1 MAPIVSPPA
10 GVHPGAGRHHQGRA
24 LLTVN
29 LPAPSPGVGLPVL
42 SPLSF
47 GATFQAGGTLEGGAL
62 ERRLSHLGRF
72 HTGRASYRDVLLAP
86 ADSAAAAVSMESF
99 ALPVDRP
106 PVREQPRPP
115 CQLRSVIV
123 GTIRSEVHHGRLAS
137 RGPDADGFQMV

>member
-10 GVHPGAGRHHQGRA
+10 GIHPGAGRHHQGRA

-72 HTGRASYRDVLLAP
+72 HTGRASYRDVLLA
-86 ADSAAAAVSMESF
+86 
-99 ALPVDRP
+99 LPTRP
-106 PVREQPRPP
+106 L
-115 CQLRSVIV
+115 LRCPWSLLLC
-123 GTIRSEVHHGRLAS
+123 RSTGR
-137 RGPDADGFQMV
+137 R